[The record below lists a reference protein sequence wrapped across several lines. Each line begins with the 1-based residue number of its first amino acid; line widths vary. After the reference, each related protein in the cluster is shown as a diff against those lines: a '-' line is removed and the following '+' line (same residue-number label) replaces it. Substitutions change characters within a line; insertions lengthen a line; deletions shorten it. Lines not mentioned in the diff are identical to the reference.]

1 MNGPASAGVRI
12 QGRRARLHRRFHS
25 ATVTCRPPERD
36 ASVADLRRF
45 MEDHVFAV
53 WDFMS
58 LLRRSAFALS
68 AGNHGILM
76 HVMSC

>member
-1 MNGPASAGVRI
+1 
-12 QGRRARLHRRFHS
+12 
-25 ATVTCRPPERD
+25 
-36 ASVADLRRF
+36 